1 MPGGIKHKTIF
12 LNIWMI
18 LLKVMT
24 CALIREVIGNAV
36 KSTVGRG
43 EKLKI
48 THTKG

>member
-24 CALIREVIGNAV
+24 CALIREVIG

-43 EKLKI
+43 EKLET
-48 THTKG
+48 THTKA